1 MGLGVFTFVFL
12 VGQLYKLIDLLMT
25 SGASPLLVGELILS
39 LLPGILALTTPMA
52 LLVAILMS
60 VGRFSAD
67 REIIAIRMSGINL
80 IHIFTPILLVAA
92 ALSAVIIASN
102 FSLVPHLNLR
112 ATDLA
117 TQIEFN
123 VLSSIPPNRFFELDT
138 SQEGQSSVFFYER
151 RNPTTGEMEH
161 INIKT
166 TMEEEPSAE
175 DQARER
181 ELKEKMK
188 QLAQTKDPTLKQQVI
203 KLKRA
208 VDQAQRKKRVRES
221 LIAANHGQ
229 IKADIAARLITLELT
244 NGSIHYV
251 DVDRPTNYNV
261 IRFEQLTKG
270 IRPRMS
276 RSDEGVYEKAPR
288 EMTVAEL
295 RKKIKETIRPG
306 KYVSELLQRFSIPLA
321 CIAFALI
328 AIPLAVYIRPTAKAI
343 AFGISF
349 FLIFTYY
356 GLLNYGI
363 TLAKTGSGVA
373 TFAIFFPN
381 ILLALIGSLLI
392 YRTVMK

>member
-1 MGLGVFTFVFL
+1 
-12 VGQLYKLIDLLMT
+12 
-25 SGASPLLVGELILS
+25 
-39 LLPGILALTTPMA
+39 
-52 LLVAILMS
+52 
-60 VGRFSAD
+60 
-67 REIIAIRMSGINL
+67 
-80 IHIFTPILLVAA
+80 
-92 ALSAVIIASN
+92 
-102 FSLVPHLNLR
+102 VPHLNLR

-208 VDQAQRKKRVRES
+208 VDQAQRTKRVRES

-251 DVDRPTNYNV
+251 DVDRPANYNV

>member
-1 MGLGVFTFVFL
+1 
-12 VGQLYKLIDLLMT
+12 
-25 SGASPLLVGELILS
+25 
-39 LLPGILALTTPMA
+39 
-52 LLVAILMS
+52 
-60 VGRFSAD
+60 
-67 REIIAIRMSGINL
+67 
-80 IHIFTPILLVAA
+80 
-92 ALSAVIIASN
+92 
-102 FSLVPHLNLR
+102 
-112 ATDLA
+112 
-117 TQIEFN
+117 
-123 VLSSIPPNRFFELDT
+123 
-138 SQEGQSSVFFYER
+138 
-151 RNPTTGEMEH
+151 MEH

-188 QLAQTKDPTLKQQVI
+188 QLAQTKDPALKQQVI

-208 VDQAQRKKRVRES
+208 VDQAQRTKRVRES

-251 DVDRPTNYNV
+251 DVDRPANYNV

>member
-1 MGLGVFTFVFL
+1 
-12 VGQLYKLIDLLMT
+12 
-25 SGASPLLVGELILS
+25 
-39 LLPGILALTTPMA
+39 LALTTPMA